1 MTTWIIGPRQSGR
14 STELIQM
21 AAAMDLLIV
30 TGDNARAHCLWQ
42 MAQDMGETIR
52 RPEPISTWLRKPHLF
67 FDYKGERPGILVD
80 DADFVLSCL
89 LRTNVV
95 AAVIESDEYCNVADL
110 RNMGIEV

>member
-30 TGDNARAHCLWQ
+30 TGDYAHANCLWK

-52 RPEPISTWLRKPHLF
+52 RPEPLSAWLRKPHLF
-67 FDYKGERPGILVD
+67 FDYKGDHPGILVD
-80 DADFVLSCL
+80 DADFVLSRL
-89 LRTNVV
+89 LRTNVI
-95 AAVIESDEYCNVADL
+95 AAVIESDDYCNVQDL
-110 RNMGIEV
+110 RDMGIEV